1 MCLTAVLCVT
11 LHGQIEAMGY
21 LWMLLAGYER
31 CEKHWVGGRGKG
43 VALRKALSAPSQ
55 RFSKETEYKYSD
67 LYFS

>member
-21 LWMLLAGYER
+21 LWMLLGGYER

-43 VALRKALSAPSQ
+43 EGGSVAKS
-55 RFSKETEYKYSD
+55 T
-67 LYFS
+67 